1 MLRYSPPAAPTL
13 FSHSQRS
20 SSPLETRPR
29 LVPQS
34 TRPGG
39 FICVSHMKTI
49 LSIFFLCLFSALA
62 QAKDV
67 QVYMMYG
74 QGGLVTSRGF
84 LSLSRQI
91 RRLDRSRIHI
101 ELLNWRWW
109 GNVPGKVAR
118 DPNPSTTIII
128 GFSLGANA
136 TTWVS
141 NQLLQKRIS
150 LMVAYDPSIYA
161 PIRPALLNVSRMLV
175 YHNNGPSVFGHAY
188 IPGFH
193 VETTEIS
200 MPHLQVENNQGLHN
214 LTLNAVSRV
223 LSETR

>member
-1 MLRYSPPAAPTL
+1 MKLWRALLGVIVLVSP
-13 FSHSQRS
+13 S
-20 SSPLETRPR
+20 
-29 LVPQS
+29 
-34 TRPGG
+34 
-39 FICVSHMKTI
+39 
-49 LSIFFLCLFSALA
+49 LA
-62 QAKDV
+62 EAKDV

-101 ELLNWRWW
+101 ELLNWRWHA
-109 GNVPGKVAR
+109 NLVRKIQR
-118 DPNPSTTIII
+118 DPRSKSIIII
-128 GFSLGANA
+128 GYSLGANA

-141 NQLLQKRIS
+141 NQLLWRRFD

-161 PIRPALLNVSRMLV
+161 PTRPALLNVSRMLV

-188 IPGFH
+188 IRGFN

-200 MPHLQVENNQGLHN
+200 MPHLEVENNQPLHN
-214 LTLNAVSRV
+214 LTLDAVNRV
-223 LSETR
+223 LWESR